1 MRLQGENFHCIPH
14 PGEVLVIQNFP
25 ENKPQQLL
33 RETGRM
39 NSKLEFKKSGQLD
52 SWCNQDNLNP
62 CNIACV
68 TKGSRP
74 CKTYSVLFAILHRN
88 SFRPNSVVL
97 QIETYVSYNWNR
109 DNKIIKYRFQGTFY
123 CPKSSKKCVCT
134 FNVHFLLAV
143 NYDKMWVQTHLSHN

>member
-97 QIETYVSYNWNR
+97 QIETYMSHTIGIW
-109 DNKIIKYRFQGTFY
+109 TT
-123 CPKSSKKCVCT
+123 KS
-134 FNVHFLLAV
+134 
-143 NYDKMWVQTHLSHN
+143 